1 MASDFEHYGITKE
14 ELGERLVMVST
25 GGTFNTYLGE
35 LRRNGLIETDDG
47 MLRATKELFPE

>member
-14 ELGERLVMVST
+14 ELGERLAMVST